1 MKGIKIMLLG
11 IAIML
16 SIVILHLC
24 GEGSKITDIIGFS
37 VAVILIFKGY
47 NTKDGRNTPTE

>member
-1 MKGIKIMLLG
+1 MKGIKTMLFG

-24 GEGSKITDIIGFS
+24 NEDALVTDIIGFV
-37 VAVILIFKGY
+37 VAVVLLIKGY
-47 NTKDGRNTPTE
+47 NTKDDSNKPTE